1 VLDALVRDRVAVL
14 PLAAET
20 LRPLEQAVATAAG
33 FESSFSAG
41 HDFL

>member
-1 VLDALVRDRVAVL
+1 MAVL

-20 LRPLEQAVATAAG
+20 LRMLQQAVAAAAG